1 MLDQLIS
8 YSEKEGADRGIDDQL
23 YFHDEEDSK
32 KGKTKQIMLSVKSV
46 EFGKFQRY
54 NFSEAMREDNKG
66 NKKNRTQET
75 EESKIKATEG
85 EK

>member
-1 MLDQLIS
+1 
-8 YSEKEGADRGIDDQL
+8 
-23 YFHDEEDSK
+23 
-32 KGKTKQIMLSVKSV
+32 VKSV